1 MTTTIEIKDA
11 DWSRL
16 NGRKKP
22 GDGFKDAV
30 ERVLDQLEE
39 AEAQGFVPGRDGA
52 GVDVDPEPE
61 QRDLQDVEQRDP
73 VVDDVQEASDDVL
86 EELLDDW
93 QPGRSLEEREERK
106 NVGRAALEL
115 LIDDGGELERNDFVD
130 ELLPEY
136 DVEEQNEDTWW
147 KKSARPAVTRA
158 VDAGLVERHHGPP
171 HTYEWAGDS
180 R

>member
-1 MTTTIEIKDA
+1 MTTTIEIYDR

-30 ERVLDQLEE
+30 RRVLDDLEDAEARLEE
-39 AEAQGFVPGRDGA
+39 LEEEAIQEDLA
-52 GVDVDPEPE
+52 ADVDPEPE
-61 QRDLQDVEQRDP
+61 QRDLQEDLA
-73 VVDDVQEASDDVL
+73 VDDGDVV

-93 QPGRSLEEREERK
+93 KPGRSQEEREERK
-106 NVGRAALEL
+106 DVGRAALEL
-115 LIDDGGELERNDFVD
+115 LIDDGGELERADFVD

-136 DVEEQNEDTWW
+136 DVEDQSEDTWW
-147 KKSARPAVTRA
+147 RKSARPAVTRA

-171 HTYEWAGDS
+171 HTYEWVGDS